1 MVVTIREYYTHF
13 IITNLDLVWMS
24 ILVQVFWLWYAWKYR
39 FNERYFR
46 IIYYFCYGY
55 NA

>member
-24 ILVQVFWLWYAWKYR
+24 ILVQVFD
-39 FNERYFR
+39 
-46 IIYYFCYGY
+46 YYMFESIHLMKDILG
-55 NA
+55 